1 MIKNIIFDLG
11 NVLLSFKPEDYLK
24 LHTRDTA
31 RINTF
36 LNKITRS
43 QTWWKLDQGLITMRE
58 AENYFLNTYP
68 EETDLLI
75 PFLANWM
82 DILKPIDKNI
92 QIVKELKQN
101 GYKLYVLSNF
111 IKEAYEHVKHIHNFF
126 VLFDGKIL
134 SWEIKLTKPDIR
146 IYETLIEIFNINPQ
160 ESVFL
165 DDIRGFLTHAK
176 KLGMKVIWVKLDT
189 DIREKLR
196 ELNVKI

>member
-11 NVLLSFKPEDYLK
+11 NVLLSFKPENYLK
-24 LHTRDTA
+24 QYTRDTA

-58 AENYFLNTYP
+58 AENYFINTYP

-82 DILKPIDKNI
+82 DILKPIEKNI
-92 QIVKELKQN
+92 QVLKDLKQN
-101 GYKLYVLSNF
+101 GYKLYIVSNF
-111 IKEAYEHVKHIHNFF
+111 IKEAYEHVKRIYDFF
-126 VLFDGKIL
+126 TFFDGKIL
-134 SWEIKLTKPDIR
+134 SWEIKVIKPDIR
-146 IYETLIEIFNINPQ
+146 IYKALIETFNINPRQ
-160 ESVFL
+160 SVFL
-165 DDIRGFLTHAK
+165 DDIKGFLTPAK
-176 KLGMKVIWVKLDT
+176 NLGMKVIWVKPDT

-196 ELNVKI
+196 ELNVRV